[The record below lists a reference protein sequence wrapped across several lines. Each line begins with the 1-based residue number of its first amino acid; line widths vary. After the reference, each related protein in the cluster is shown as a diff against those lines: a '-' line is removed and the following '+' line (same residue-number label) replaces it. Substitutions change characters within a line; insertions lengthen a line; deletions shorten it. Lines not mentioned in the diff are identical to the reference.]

1 MDSPV
6 SFAWMGDV
14 WWFTMERSP
23 SQMTMD
29 DPGRGVCAAF
39 VIRWDGVIRWDVL
52 SDGGKTLVRPR
63 CGNRTGIL
71 PQI

>member
-1 MDSPV
+1 
-6 SFAWMGDV
+6 
-14 WWFTMERSP
+14 MERSP